1 MYRYCRSALI
11 AVAFLGI
18 VAPSAAAQELSTSE
32 RDVLSSAIL
41 AHAEEYLSAVRDRN
55 LDRMMAHFDDE
66 IVFVVNAVEYRSAAE
81 LRPVLSFVEQ
91 LQHYEGE
98 WVRHQVIPLARDAA
112 IFHAIGRVEYIT
124 ATGETRSFPS
134 AHWTA
139 LYRLVD
145 GEWKMTLVHQSY
157 VLQ

>member
-1 MYRYCRSALI
+1 MYRSCRSALM
-11 AVAFLGI
+11 AVILLAV
-18 VAPSAAAQELSTSE
+18 VAPSAAAQELSPAE
-32 RDVLSSAIL
+32 REAVSNAVI
-41 AHAEEYLSAVRDRN
+41 ARAEEYLSATRDRN
-55 LDRMMAHFDDE
+55 PDRMMAHLSDE

-81 LRPVLSFVEQ
+81 LRPLLSFVER

-112 IFHAIGRVEYIT
+112 IFHAVGRVEQIT
-124 ATGETRSFPS
+124 AAGERRSFPS
-134 AHWTA
+134 VYWTA

-157 VLQ
+157 SGQ